1 MYEIMVEG
9 QFAAAHRLLNY
20 DGICENIHGHNWKV
34 QVYLTGDDLDQ
45 AGILVDFKHINQA
58 LTEVLSLLDHKDI
71 NGLEEFKNISP
82 SSELI
87 AKFIYYK
94 LKEDFSMLQKVSVWE
109 TDKARASF
117 YELK

>member
-34 QVYLTGDDLDQ
+34 QVYLIGTDLDQ
-45 AGILVDFKHINQA
+45 AGILVDFKHVNQS
-58 LTEVLSLLDHKDI
+58 LNEILVLLDHKDI
-71 NGLEEFKNISP
+71 NTLDEFKNQSP

-87 AKFIYYK
+87 AKFIYYRM
-94 LKEDFSMLQKVSVWE
+94 KEKFSIVSKVSAWE

-117 YELK
+117 YE